1 MEEMGMDQD
10 QIEEYDQELAGE
22 YDENMEDMGD
32 DNMDQMEDDMN
43 DDGYGA
49 EVNQLFFYK
58 FQKICLGR

>member
-10 QIEEYDQELAGE
+10 QMEEYDQELAGE

-32 DNMDQMEDDMN
+32 ENMDQMEDDMG

-49 EVNQLFFYK
+49 EVNKSIFLISKLF
-58 FQKICLGR
+58 LGR